1 MDGQYEKLWELN
13 TSKQKNGKKKK
24 KNQLPLKPSI
34 PKNFHNLVLTS
45 SSQSILIEGALFD

>member
-1 MDGQYEKLWELN
+1 MDGQYKTLWELN

-24 KNQLPLKPSI
+24 NQLPLKPSI
-34 PKNFHNLVLTS
+34 PKNLHNLILTS

>member
-1 MDGQYEKLWELN
+1 MDGKYKKLLELN

-34 PKNFHNLVLTS
+34 PKNLHNLMIS
-45 SSQSILIEGALFD
+45 SSQSILIEEALFD